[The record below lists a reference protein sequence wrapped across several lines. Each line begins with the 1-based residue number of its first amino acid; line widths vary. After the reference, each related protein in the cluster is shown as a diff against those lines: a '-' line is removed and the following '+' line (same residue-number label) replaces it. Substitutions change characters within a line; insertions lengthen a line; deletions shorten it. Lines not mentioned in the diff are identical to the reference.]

1 MKRILL
7 APLCAVALLAATASC
22 TSNGDS
28 VDQAQ
33 KTNEARNENATASTE
48 MGDLKQDKLD
58 FDSEFM
64 TKAASGGMLEVE
76 LGKVVA
82 NKATTPEAKQV
93 AEHMV
98 ADHTK
103 ANEELKTLASQKGLT
118 IPSSLGSD
126 QRDVYDDVTDE
137 KGLDMDKKYME
148 EMEKDHQEDVQ
159 LFTEASVRATDPD
172 IKAFA
177 TKTLPVLKE
186 HLAMVTKMKPAVE
199 NRK

>member
-22 TSNGDS
+22 SSNNDS
-28 VDQAQ
+28 VDRAQ
-33 KTNEARNENATASTE
+33 KTNEARNENETASTE
-48 MGDLKQDKLD
+48 MGEVNQDKMD

-82 NKATTPEAKQV
+82 TRAMTPEAKQV
-93 AEHMV
+93 ANHMV
-98 ADHTK
+98 TDHTK
-103 ANEELKTLASQKGLT
+103 ANDELKSLAVKKGITLPAT
-118 IPSSLGSD
+118 LGSD
-126 QRDVYDDVTDE
+126 ARDTYDDVVDE
-137 KGLDMDKKYME
+137 KGLDLDKKYMK
-148 EMEKDHQEDVQ
+148 EMEEDHQDDVK
-159 LFTEASVRATDPD
+159 LFTEASVRASDPD

-177 TKTLPVLKE
+177 AKTLPVLKE
-186 HLAMVTKMKPAVE
+186 HLAMITQMRPAVE